1 MPKIFQ
7 ILACV
12 TQGATTVSK
21 YINVTLYQVLIDRS
35 DNLTWNFKQ
44 YQIFGQM
51 KMNVIKDWM
60 CGWMDFKDDW
70 KTIKPP
76 SALQS

>member
-12 TQGATTVSK
+12 TQGVTTVSK

-60 CGWMDFKDDW
+60 CGCEWILKM
-70 KTIKPP
+70 TEKPP